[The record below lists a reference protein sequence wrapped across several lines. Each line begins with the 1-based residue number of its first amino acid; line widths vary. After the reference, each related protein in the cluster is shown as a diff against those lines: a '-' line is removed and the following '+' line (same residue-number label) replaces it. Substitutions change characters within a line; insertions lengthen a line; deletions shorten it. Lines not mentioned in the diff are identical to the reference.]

1 MCCFSQPVALV
12 SDTNIFARS
21 ANGRQFLVYSMD
33 YAAATDLA
41 MLLPLP
47 VPPNSPEDAVR
58 FISLEQYPTFFGDMS
73 SGFAPRMAIPASLG
87 LSPQSAPAP
96 RLKVHD
102 VGNFEASFV
111 PRIEDFDRLDKRF
124 RIPRE
129 VWCSLPEYL
138 DYGFAVF
145 KLKGAQT
152 PFAGILRK
160 LMRGTLARIYL
171 KPRSVHPMA
180 FEFPIRTSDLL
191 FFPTVHVHDRKV
203 RPLAEFDHTLYFQ
216 LDSVGAESNEIDLS
230 WEDCSYSD
238 AERFIDIARSEG
250 IVEPKKRCWRLPLG
264 GSRENKDTWVGKG
277 GYVPKYSAA
286 K

>member
-41 MLLPLP
+41 MVLPLP

-58 FISLEQYPTFFGDMS
+58 FISLEQYPTFFGDMRR
-73 SGFAPRMAIPASLG
+73 GFVPRMAIPASRG
-87 LSPQSAPAP
+87 LSQTLPASAP

-129 VWCSLPEYL
+129 VWYSLPEYL

-160 LMRGTLARIYL
+160 LMKGTLARIYL

-203 RPLAEFDHTLYFQ
+203 HPLAEFDHTLYFQ
-216 LDSVGAESNEIDLS
+216 LDSGGPESNEIDLG

-250 IVEPKKRCWRLPLG
+250 IVEPKKRCWRLPLEG
-264 GSRENKDTWVGKG
+264 RRENKDTWVGKG
-277 GYVPKYSAA
+277 GNVPKYSAA
-286 K
+286 